1 MSEGTSTINERR
13 NLAETGFTEELN
25 YLEKFGDFLE
35 FQFYF
40 ILTMLEA
47 SRCVSEI

>member
-1 MSEGTSTINERR
+1 
-13 NLAETGFTEELN
+13 
-25 YLEKFGDFLE
+25 LE

-47 SRCVSEI
+47 SRCVSEIWGDLRFP